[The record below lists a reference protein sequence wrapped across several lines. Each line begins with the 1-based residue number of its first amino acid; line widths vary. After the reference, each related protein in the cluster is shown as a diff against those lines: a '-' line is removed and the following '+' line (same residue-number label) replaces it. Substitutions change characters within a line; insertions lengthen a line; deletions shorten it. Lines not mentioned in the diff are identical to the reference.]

1 MIGLRF
7 FPLKS
12 ADIRRAGTRDEPPK
26 NVGVGGYSCFIFYV
40 FSSML
45 RRLVSD
51 ISISLK
57 LSYFMIHC
65 CMSMTFLYRTPIDK

>member
-26 NVGVGGYSCFIFYV
+26 NVCVGGYSCFIFYV

-51 ISISLK
+51 ISISFKTK
-57 LSYFMIHC
+57 LFHDSLLHVNDL
-65 CMSMTFLYRTPIDK
+65 SLPNTD